1 MNKPDFSGTW
11 KFNAQRSVLQSPA
24 PEVTVFVIDHREPL
38 FRISRTH
45 VFGGKTDTFNLEL
58 TTDGKEVLGEH
69 GLLHFRA
76 RAYWEGE
83 TLVFESEIEQGKE
96 RGVNLVGYTLSENGS
111 ALIAEEHLRSTRLN
125 YDNRWVLDKQP
136 QAK

>member
-1 MNKPDFSGTW
+1 MKKPDFSGTW
-11 KFNAQRSVLQSPA
+11 KFNADKSVLQIPA
-24 PEVTVFVIDHREPL
+24 PDVTVFVIDHREPV

-58 TTDGKEVLGEH
+58 TTDGKEVVGEH
-69 GLLHFRA
+69 KILHFRA

-83 TLVFESEIEQGKE
+83 TLVFESNIEQSGE
-96 RGVNLVGYTLSENGS
+96 TGVNLVGYTLSESGNT
-111 ALIAEEHLRSTRLN
+111 LVAEEHLRSTRLN

-136 QAK
+136 QA